1 MHGLPLTSTQGLLAQ
16 SLGGDPIPPFAE
28 SLDLPFSAEELGL
41 GLALGS
47 DGGALQDVLM
57 DDGTALSPL
66 GASDPL
72 LSSVSP
78 GASKG
83 SSRRSSFSMEDDS

>member
-1 MHGLPLTSTQGLLAQ
+1 MHGLPLTSTQELLTH
-16 SLGGDPIPPFAE
+16 SLGADPGHPFAE
-28 SLDLPFSAEELGL
+28 SLDLPFSAEDLGL
-41 GLALGS
+41 GLALGP

-57 DDGTALSPL
+57 DDGTTLSPL
-66 GASDPL
+66 GISDPL

>member
-1 MHGLPLTSTQGLLAQ
+1 MHGLPLTSTQGLLTH
-16 SLGGDPIPPFAE
+16 SLGGDSVPAFAE
-28 SLDLPFSAEELGL
+28 SLDLPFADELGL
-41 GLALGS
+41 GLAMGS

-83 SSRRSSFSMEDDS
+83 SSRRSSFSMEDDL